1 LRNLILKRLLL
12 LLPIIWGV
20 ATIVFVITHLIPGDP
35 VDLIL
40 GETARPSHREELRK
54 AMGLDKPVHQQYT
67 NYMKQLLQGDLGKSI
82 HRKEKVSSLIIK
94 KAKAS
99 FELAFSSIIVAIFIA
114 LPLGIASARSPG
126 SWLDIISSIIAVIGG
141 SVPVFWLGPILI
153 ICFSIGTG
161 WFPVSGREGIESI
174 ILPALTLGASL
185 SAVLMRMIRS
195 SFLEILPQDFL
206 ATAKAKG
213 LSERRVIFIHAFRN
227 ACLPIITILSLQLGA
242 LLTGTIITE
251 TVFAWPGVGRLIIQ
265 SISARDYQLVQGC
278 VIFIATVYIIT
289 NLLADIL
296 YGLLDPRIRIDQNV

>member
-1 LRNLILKRLLL
+1 MY
-12 LLPIIWGV
+12 
-20 ATIVFVITHLIPGDP
+20 F
-35 VDLIL
+35 
-40 GETARPSHREELRK
+40 
-54 AMGLDKPVHQQYT
+54 
-67 NYMKQLLQGDLGKSI
+67 
-82 HRKEKVSSLIIK
+82 
-94 KAKAS
+94 
-99 FELAFSSIIVAIFIA
+99 
-114 LPLGIASARSPG
+114 
-126 SWLDIISSIIAVIGG
+126 
-141 SVPVFWLGPILI
+141 ILI

-161 WFPVSGREGIESI
+161 WFPVSGRSGISSI

-195 SFLEILPQDFL
+195 SFLEILPQEFL

-213 LSERRVIFIHAFRN
+213 LSERRIIFIHAFRN
-227 ACLPIITILSLQLGA
+227 ACLPIITILSLQLGS

-296 YGLLDPRIRIDQNV
+296 YGLLDPRIRIEENV